1 MKSVLLLVGVALGLV
16 WSAVGGRRF
25 RSMTGLQEPY
35 LSGSLN
41 MSFLLYFSHEDF
53 GKSSLW
59 TPHTARHRL
68 A

>member
-16 WSAVGGRRF
+16 WSAVGGE
-25 RSMTGLQEPY
+25 TIPVHDGLQEPY